1 MSLTLLRNSPNYGQA
16 QDLTPT
22 TVKGSL
28 LMSHKYSDNCSG
40 TSVGVMLRYVRS
52 VVESLWSWWSVG
64 DSYTLL
70 SSTALLLRV
79 GGAIWYTG
87 TGTRE
92 TRDTELLSHSHLLSY
107 SDTHT
112 PSLSRTTHST
122 THSTVTYDT
131 LRGSTLRGSRVTR
144 TGQGRGETFFFLTA
158 Y

>member
-1 MSLTLLRNSPNYGQA
+1 
-16 QDLTPT
+16 
-22 TVKGSL
+22 
-28 LMSHKYSDNCSG
+28 MSHKYSDNRSG

-70 SSTALLLRV
+70 SSTALLSRV

-87 TGTRE
+87 TGMRE
-92 TRDTELLSHSHLLSY
+92 TRGTELLSRSHLLSY

-112 PSLSRTTHST
+112 PLLPRVTRRTTR
-122 THSTVTYDT
+122 VTWRQDT
-131 LRGSTLRGSRVTR
+131 LRDSTLGGSRVTR
-144 TGQGRGETFFFLTA
+144 TGQGRGETFFVLTA

>member
-1 MSLTLLRNSPNYGQA
+1 
-16 QDLTPT
+16 
-22 TVKGSL
+22 
-28 LMSHKYSDNCSG
+28 MSHKYSDNRSG

-70 SSTALLLRV
+70 SSTALLSRV

-87 TGTRE
+87 IGTRE
-92 TRDTELLSHSHLLSY
+92 TRDTELPSRPRLLSY

-112 PSLSRTTHST
+112 PLLPRVTHST

-131 LRGSTLRGSRVTR
+131 LSGSTLRGSRVTR
-144 TGQGRGETFFFLTA
+144 TGQGRGETFFVLTA